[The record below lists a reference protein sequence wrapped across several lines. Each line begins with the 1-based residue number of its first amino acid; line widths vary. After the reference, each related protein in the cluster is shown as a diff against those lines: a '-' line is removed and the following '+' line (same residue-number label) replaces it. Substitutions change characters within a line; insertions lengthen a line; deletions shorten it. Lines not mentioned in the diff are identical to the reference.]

1 FRGKALK
8 IAEEEAIFAMGAQEK
23 MKYGV
28 FRSAHRFR
36 GKALK
41 IAEEEAI
48 FAMGAQEKMKYGVFR
63 SAHRPAPADLTSAA
77 PLAAE

>member
-1 FRGKALK
+1 LK

-28 FRSAHRFR
+28 FW
-36 GKALK
+36 
-41 IAEEEAI
+41 
-48 FAMGAQEKMKYGVFR
+48 